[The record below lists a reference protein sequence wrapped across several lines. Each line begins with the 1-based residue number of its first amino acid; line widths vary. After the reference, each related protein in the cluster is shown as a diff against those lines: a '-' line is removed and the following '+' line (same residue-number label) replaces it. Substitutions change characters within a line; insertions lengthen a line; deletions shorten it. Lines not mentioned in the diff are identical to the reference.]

1 MELVKGKGN
10 VHYEAEVLLRLNSAL
25 EVDAVSLGLDLT
37 LRDLQATIKKN
48 GHPWE
53 ISKVHMH
60 PLSPL
65 VIMLFVLQGWHDVQ
79 RAWLTVLVVAVKF
92 ARAPD
97 MGVCA
102 SWQMYSGTP
111 LTISCWH
118 LERRG

>member
-10 VHYEAEVLLRLNSAL
+10 VHYEAEVLLRLNTAL

-53 ISKVHMH
+53 ISKVQLQ

-65 VIMLFVLQGWHDVQ
+65 VLMSFILQYWQ
-79 RAWLTVLVVAVKF
+79 ST
-92 ARAPD
+92 
-97 MGVCA
+97 CA
-102 SWQMYSGTP
+102 MMCRKHGS
-111 LTISCWH
+111 LC
-118 LERRG
+118 

>member
-53 ISKVHMH
+53 ISKVHLL

-65 VIMLFVLQGWHDVQ
+65 VLMSFVLQGWHDVQ
-79 RAWLTVLVVAVKF
+79 RAWLSVLVVAVKF
-92 ARAPD
+92 AHAPD

-102 SWQMYSGTP
+102 SWHKYSGTP
-111 LTISCWH
+111 LKISHWH
-118 LERRG
+118 LERHR